1 MDSFLEAE
9 LATCHVSASPLYLRW
24 QPASIA
30 KLSERHSS
38 SEGAT
43 TGTTVPPF
51 SLRTKGGENGFNG
64 ETDLCYLLHS

>member
-30 KLSERHSS
+30 KLSERQFLRGSNYRHD
-38 SEGAT
+38 
-43 TGTTVPPF
+43 
-51 SLRTKGGENGFNG
+51 SLMTKGGENWFNG